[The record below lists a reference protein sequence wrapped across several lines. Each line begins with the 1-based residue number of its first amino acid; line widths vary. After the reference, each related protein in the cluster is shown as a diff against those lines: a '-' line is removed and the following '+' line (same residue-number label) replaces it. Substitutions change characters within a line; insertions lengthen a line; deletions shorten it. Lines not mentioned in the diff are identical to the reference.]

1 MRSLAFAVSLD
12 KNLLGGHFWV
22 VMMIVLSIAGRMFT
36 RGMPRG
42 DKPFLALLCLPL
54 ALDLLHFDPRAL

>member
-42 DKPFLALLCLPL
+42 DKSSSAANIEPDAM
-54 ALDLLHFDPRAL
+54 AAMVE